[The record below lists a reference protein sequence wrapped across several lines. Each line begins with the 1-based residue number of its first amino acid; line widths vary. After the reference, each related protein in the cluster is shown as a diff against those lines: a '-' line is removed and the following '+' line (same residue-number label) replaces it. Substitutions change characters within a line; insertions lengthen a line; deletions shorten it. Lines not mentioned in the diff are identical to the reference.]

1 MPLSERA
8 RAELAAIDPQRPCCR
23 LAELSALVR
32 AAGTLHLRGAGQVA
46 LHVDVGSPAVARR
59 LFALLRGFGVSAE
72 IRTYRRRAFGKE
84 PRYELHLGDD
94 ARALQTL
101 NEAGVLDTTLAPFDV
116 PPRRVVARPC
126 CRAAY
131 LRGAFLAAGSVS
143 GPRNAHLE
151 LRSATATGASFLA
164 DLARAESIELRAV
177 ERAGHAVAY
186 AKGGSAIAEL
196 LGLMGAHDAALG
208 LEESAVVGATRS
220 RANRLANADH
230 ANLVRAARSAQAQVR
245 AIRRLQ
251 RSGALDTLP
260 ADLREIA
267 ELRLRNPSL
276 TLREL
281 GARCRPRVTKAA
293 VHRRLKRLE
302 RLAET

>member
-1 MPLSERA
+1 M
-8 RAELAAIDPQRPCCR
+8 
-23 LAELSALVR
+23 
-32 AAGTLHLRGAGQVA
+32 
-46 LHVDVGSPAVARR
+46 
-59 LFALLRGFGVSAE
+59 
-72 IRTYRRRAFGKE
+72 
-84 PRYELHLGDD
+84 
-94 ARALQTL
+94 
-101 NEAGVLDTTLAPFDV
+101 
-116 PPRRVVARPC
+116 VARPC

-230 ANLVRAARSAQAQVR
+230 ANLVRTARSAQAQVR
-245 AIRRLQ
+245 AIRRL
-251 RSGALDTLP
+251 A
-260 ADLREIA
+260 A
-267 ELRLRNPSL
+267 ER
-276 TLREL
+276 
-281 GARCRPRVTKAA
+281 RPRHAPAPTCGRSRSSACATRPSRSASSARVA
-293 VHRRLKRLE
+293 VRG
-302 RLAET
+302 